1 MKLLIRAALTAL
13 SLATIPVV
21 ANAAVASNTAPT
33 VQQDGSAGW
42 ANG

>member
-21 ANAAVASNTAPT
+21 ANAGAAGNTAPT
-33 VQQDGSAGW
+33 VRQDNNASW